1 MVGAQLTMKRIALLP
16 NHVAIVPD
24 GNGRW
29 AEQHGLPRLE
39 GHQAGAENM
48 RRMVEY
54 LSEYP
59 IKYLTLYG
67 FSTENWSRPKYEV
80 RGLFHILESFI
91 NKYVV
96 EIHKKGIKLRHLGRL
111 NELPQSLQLAI
122 NRGVELTKNNT
133 GMVLSVAFNYGGRA
147 EILDA
152 VRKIIADG
160 IPLENVDENLFN
172 NYLYTAGLPE
182 VDLVIRTA
190 DELRLSNFLIWQ
202 SAYSEYYFTSVLWPD
217 FDKKEMEKALLA
229 YSQRQRRF
237 GRLQRGEKGA
247 GVNSANLNR

>member
-1 MVGAQLTMKRIALLP
+1 MSGRTTATSPTRKRIAHLP

-29 AEQHGLPRLE
+29 AEQRGLPRIE

-67 FSTENWSRPKYEV
+67 FSTENWSRPEEEV
-80 RGLFHILESFI
+80 GGLFQILEEFI
-91 NKYVV
+91 NKYAE
-96 EIHKKGIKLRHLGRL
+96 EIHKKSIKLRHLGRIG
-111 NELPQSLQLAI
+111 ELPPNLQETIKEA
-122 NRGVELTKNNT
+122 VALTKDNT
-133 GMVLSVAFNYGGRA
+133 RMTLSVAFNYGGRA

-152 VRKIIADG
+152 VRRLIAKGTPAEKI
-160 IPLENVDENLFN
+160 DEKLFN
-172 NYLYTAGLPE
+172 SYLYTVGLPE
-182 VDLVIRTA
+182 VDLLIRTG

-202 SAYSEYYFTSVLWPD
+202 TAYSEYYFTKVLWPD
-217 FDKKEMEKALLA
+217 FGKKDINKALLS

-237 GRLQRGEKGA
+237 GGL
-247 GVNSANLNR
+247 